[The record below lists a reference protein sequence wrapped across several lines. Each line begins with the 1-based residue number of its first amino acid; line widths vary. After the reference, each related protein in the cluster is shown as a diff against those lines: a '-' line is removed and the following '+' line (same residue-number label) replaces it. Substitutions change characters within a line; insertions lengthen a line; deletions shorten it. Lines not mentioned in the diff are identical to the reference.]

1 MSSSSLLFDRMKPIK
16 RVAVTHLECGIGGA
30 EQLMVLASLALQSY
44 KSSNENIELTLFTS
58 YHDKSHSFSAT
69 NDGRIKVKVYGNW
82 IPRTFFGYGTTLFSY
97 IRIIYTSLIM
107 FFFVMMTSFSLE
119 KTSRYYDVILNDQ
132 VSVINPILK
141 LMTRRLIFYCHF
153 PDQLLVRKRDGSLRK
168 MYRYVMDFL
177 EEFGMRYCDYVF
189 VNSIFTRK
197 VYIETF
203 KGLIS
208 NANKYPLT
216 LSYPEVLYPPVNL
229 EDIPSEEECENC
241 FSNSK
246 IPQQLNRAP
255 NVPFFLSLNRY
266 ERKKNIELAIK
277 SFAIL
282 RDQYKPGEKLCLV
295 ISGGYDKR
303 VSENIEYF
311 EELLRLANSYAFNVY
326 IGNECIESTDSCF
339 SVVFLRSISDSLR
352 WSLLRK
358 SIGLL
363 YTPENEHFGMV
374 PCEAMSVGTCVIACN
389 SGGPT
394 ETIVHGKTG
403 FLCEPNPENFAIR
416 MNELI
421 KISRDSIESSVWSS
435 SCKERVTALF
445 SQSIFQKRLCEVAYS
460 NETKSK
466 VFKKIKHL

>member
-1 MSSSSLLFDRMKPIK
+1 MKSTK
-16 RVAVTHLECGIGGA
+16 KVAVLHLDCGIGGA

-44 KSSNENIELTLFTS
+44 QSSSEKIELTMFTS
-58 YHDKSHSFSAT
+58 HHDNSHSFSAT
-69 NDGRIKVKVYGNW
+69 NDGRIKVIVFGNW
-82 IPRTFFGYGTTLFSY
+82 IPRSLFGYGTTLFSY
-97 IRIIYTSLIM
+97 IRMTYISLKM
-107 FFFVMMTSFSLE
+107 FFCVFMASFSFE
-119 KTSRYYDVILNDQ
+119 RTKRYYDVILNDQ

-141 LMTRRLIFYCHF
+141 LMTRKLIFYCHY
-153 PDQLLVRKRDGSLRK
+153 PDQLLVTKKGGYLRNL
-168 MYRYVMDFL
+168 YRYFMDFL

-203 KGLIS
+203 KGLIID
-208 NANKYPLT
+208 AAKYPVT

-282 RDQYKPGEKLCLV
+282 REQCKLGEKLFLV

-303 VSENIEYF
+303 VKENIEYF
-311 EELLRLANSYAFNVY
+311 EELLSLANSYAFNVY
-326 IGNECIESTDSCF
+326 IGNECIESTNSCF
-339 SVVFLRSISDSLR
+339 SVVFLKSISDSLR

-358 SIGLL
+358 AIGLL
-363 YTPENEHFGMV
+363 YTPEDEHFGMV
-374 PCEAMSVGTCVIACN
+374 PCEAMSVGTSVIACN

-394 ETIVHGKTG
+394 ETIINGKTG
-403 FLCEPNPENFAIR
+403 FLCEPNPESFANR
-416 MNELI
+416 MSELI
-421 KISRDSIESSVWSS
+421 KINKDNIESSVWSS
-435 SCKERVTALF
+435 LCKERIAALF
-445 SQSIFQKRLCEVAYS
+445 SQDIFQKRLCEVAYS
-460 NETKSK
+460 KLEAKPMA
-466 VFKKIKHL
+466 FKKTKYL

>member
-1 MSSSSLLFDRMKPIK
+1 MKSTK
-16 RVAVTHLECGIGGA
+16 RVAVMHLDCGIGGA
-30 EQLMVLASLALQSY
+30 EQLMILASLALQSY
-44 KSSNENIELTLFTS
+44 KSSNEKIELTMFTS
-58 YHDKSHSFSAT
+58 HHDKSHSFSAT

-82 IPRTFFGYGTTLFSY
+82 IPRSFFGYGTTLFSY
-97 IRIIYTSLIM
+97 IRMIYVSLKM
-107 FFFVMMTSFSLE
+107 FFCLFMTSFSL
-119 KTSRYYDVILNDQ
+119 KNTSKYYDVILNDQ

-141 LMTRRLIFYCHF
+141 LMTRKLIFYCHF
-153 PDQLLVRKRDGSLRK
+153 PDQLLVIKREGYFRNL
-168 MYRYVMDFL
+168 YRYVMDFL
-177 EEFGMRYCDYVF
+177 EEFGMQYCDYVF

-203 KGLIS
+203 RRIIID
-208 NANKYPLT
+208 AAKYPLT

-229 EDIPSEEECENC
+229 EDIPSEKECENY

-282 RDQYKPGEKLCLV
+282 RDQCKPGEKLFLV

-303 VSENIEYF
+303 VAENIEYF
-311 EELLRLANSYAFNVY
+311 EELLNLANSYGFNIY
-326 IGNECIESTDSCF
+326 IENECIESTNSCF
-339 SVVFLRSISDSLR
+339 SILFLKSISDSLR

-358 SIGLL
+358 AIGLL

-374 PCEAMSVGTCVIACN
+374 PCEAMSVGTSVIACN

-394 ETIVHGKTG
+394 ETIVNAKTG
-403 FLCEPNPENFAIR
+403 FLCEPNPENFATR

-421 KISRDSIESSVWSS
+421 KISKDNIESSVWSS
-435 SCKERVTALF
+435 SCKERVAALF
-445 SQSIFQKRLCEVAYS
+445 SQDIFQKRLCEVAYS
-460 NETKSK
+460 KQEPKSK
-466 VFKKIKHL
+466 VFKKKKHL